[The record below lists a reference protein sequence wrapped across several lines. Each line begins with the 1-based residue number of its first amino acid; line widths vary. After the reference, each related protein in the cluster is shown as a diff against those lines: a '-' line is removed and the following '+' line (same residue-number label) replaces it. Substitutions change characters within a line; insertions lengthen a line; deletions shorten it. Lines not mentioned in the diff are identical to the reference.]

1 MKRRAESVAEGYG
14 PLGYIDFILQSFKRK
29 LKNEGKCTVTVL
41 ELIPDTLL
49 VGAMPGDPAARCNVL
64 YSEAICQIILPPGS
78 DPPTWPPSG
87 HAQ

>member
-1 MKRRAESVAEGYG
+1 MDMDH
-14 PLGYIDFILQSFKRK
+14 LDILILYSKVT
-29 LKNEGKCTVTVL
+29 LGKCTVTVL

-64 YSEAICQIILPPGS
+64 YSEYDASGEAICQIILPPGS
-78 DPPTWPPSG
+78 GPPTWPPSG